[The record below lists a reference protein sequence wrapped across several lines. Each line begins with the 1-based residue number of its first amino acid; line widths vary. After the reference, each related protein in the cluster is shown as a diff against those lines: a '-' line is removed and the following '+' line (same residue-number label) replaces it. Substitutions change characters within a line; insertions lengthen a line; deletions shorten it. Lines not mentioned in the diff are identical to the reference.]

1 MKAIHQIL
9 AGCALVSA
17 SCWATASTMS
27 DAQSAIASAET
38 ALAEVRAYEG
48 AHEWTTTA
56 PLLKS
61 AQEALQA
68 SDYAQA
74 QELAN
79 EAQAQAE
86 ATITQAELNKTYWQ
100 IAIPR

>member
-1 MKAIHQIL
+1 MKTTYKL
-9 AGCALVSA
+9 LA
-17 SCWATASTMS
+17 SCFLVAASGWAVATTMS
-27 DAQSAIASAET
+27 EAQSAIASAET
-38 ALAEVRAYEG
+38 ALAEVRSTEG

-74 QELAN
+74 QELAS

-86 ATITQAELNKTYWQ
+86 ATITQLELNKLYWQ
-100 IAIPR
+100 VAVPR

>member
-1 MKAIHQIL
+1 MKTIYRL
-9 AGCALVSA
+9 LVGCALVVTSGWTVA
-17 SCWATASTMS
+17 ATMS
-27 DAQSAIASAET
+27 EAQSAIASAET
-38 ALAEVRAYEG
+38 ALAEVRSTEG

-61 AQEALQA
+61 AQEALQS

-74 QELAN
+74 QELAS

-86 ATITQAELNKTYWQ
+86 ATITQVELNKLYWQ
-100 IAIPR
+100 VAVPR

>member
-1 MKAIHQIL
+1 MQKIHQLL
-9 AGCALVSA
+9 AGSALLATSG
-17 SCWATASTMS
+17 WAMAETMS
-27 DAQSAIASAET
+27 EAQSAIASAET

>member
-1 MKAIHQIL
+1 MKITYKLL
-9 AGCALVSA
+9 AGCALAVSSVWVA
-17 SCWATASTMS
+17 AATMS
-27 DAQSAIASAET
+27 EAQSAIASAES
-38 ALAEVRAYEG
+38 ALAEVRATEG

-68 SDYAQA
+68 NDYAQA

-86 ATITQAELNKTYWQ
+86 ATITQVELNKLYWQ
-100 IAIPR
+100 VAVPR

>member
-1 MKAIHQIL
+1 MKTIYKL
-9 AGCALVSA
+9 LSGCALVIASA
-17 SCWATASTMS
+17 WVAAATMS

-38 ALAEVRAYEG
+38 ALAEVRSTEG

-86 ATITQAELNKTYWQ
+86 ATITQVELNKLYWQ
-100 IAIPR
+100 VAVPR